1 MDSDTTMDSNSS
13 KFEHLTCITVY
24 PVLIKRIV
32 SHCDINRLLNEYIFK
47 GENAHHEKY
56 MVRTSGKI
64 ENGQFAIYFTN
75 KVSAETIYE
84 TMKPESIFACGIPR
98 KQFLTSPNK
107 DQFIPQT
114 MRSWK
119 WKKEINLHINDFKE
133 YSFTNCYQIEHAIE
147 NKHEAVVLT
156 INHDEN
162 QDVNNTKT
170 WHLIIFSSEFAQK
183 DRNIQNICKTDQ
195 IEIVSEICY
204 QGMVTN
210 IDSSKNGGYVRNKK
224 WHATHQFIIDKQYE
238 SKIIPESH
246 YVSLEPIKS
255 DGIAQNIDI
264 VSKTTLCSRREIPDQ
279 LSNFNG
285 SLIKLTSTE
294 TSPIMFISP
303 KRRNRKYA
311 FSTNEAP
318 KRRHSVASTHSY
330 CKESSSH
337 KRAKSR
343 FIVNDIGQAY
353 DTEIYEDIHN
363 MLLSCNAKSTPYR
376 VQHNP
381 PPAFLQPRSNSN
393 LRDISREVSINNS
406 NSPSS
411 SFHTTTPLTPLSECG
426 YNDRIR
432 NITPSESLHKVNE
445 RIENSESRK
454 KSERLWLFDM
464 TSWNDN
470 VFKEFLTLIGETT
483 FIHLFDKNAIEA
495 NHLLVADES
504 MLRSIGLPPI
514 HIKNIVKE
522 RDYYKNS
529 DRILRSLA
537 KLNVKKEMVYKLENL
552 LSDLKDI
559 MNDSRIKI
567 LRLQKLKCRKFAQIH
582 HDIVQ
587 IIKEYVEIIENEIER
602 KNNKKTVKNVCDKEE
617 EDIQLE

>member
-1 MDSDTTMDSNSS
+1 
-13 KFEHLTCITVY
+13 
-24 PVLIKRIV
+24 
-32 SHCDINRLLNEYIFK
+32 
-47 GENAHHEKY
+47 
-56 MVRTSGKI
+56 
-64 ENGQFAIYFTN
+64 
-75 KVSAETIYE
+75 
-84 TMKPESIFACGIPR
+84 MKPESIFACGIPR

-147 NKHEAVVLT
+147 NKHETVVLAIKNKELP
-156 INHDEN
+156 INDDEN
-162 QDVNNTKT
+162 KDINNKKKRKNKNKIKIKKNKNDKSEDISVST
-170 WHLIIFSSEFAQK
+170 WHLIIFNSEFAEK
-183 DRNIQNICKTDQ
+183 NKNAQNICKTDQ
-195 IEIVSEICY
+195 IEIASETCH

-210 IDSSKNGGYVRNKK
+210 IDWPKKIGYVRNKK
-224 WHATHQFIIDKQYE
+224 WHATHQFAIDKQYE
-238 SKIIPESH
+238 SKIGSNQLISFTLFIPKSL
-246 YVSLEPIKS
+246 YVSSEPIKS
-255 DGIAQNIDI
+255 SNCIAQNIDI
-264 VSKTTLCSRREIPDQ
+264 ISGTTLSRRRQITYPDQ
-279 LSNFNG
+279 LSNFHTG
-285 SLIKLTSTE
+285 IVKLTLITPSNSSTE